1 MFHVSRESVCLPVFI
16 PLVIWQSVIIVKC
29 NCLVCSSFTK
39 TQGSRQWVMWVIT
52 RAVVSEK
59 MKSQAS
65 STNPYILELRIF
77 LKSLVGCDWYYLQ
90 ANESSYPAMLC
101 CCYCFSPLLLKVLL
115 SYMSPTLFVCL
126 QHLQTSSFPRCHL
139 PLPSLSRHFFMPEI
153 QKLSAESRKNSADVV
168 NSVEVQTSK
177 FYSIFFFSHPGFN
190 NIFGFLLTKS

>member
-1 MFHVSRESVCLPVFI
+1 
-16 PLVIWQSVIIVKC
+16 
-29 NCLVCSSFTK
+29 
-39 TQGSRQWVMWVIT
+39 
-52 RAVVSEK
+52 
-59 MKSQAS
+59 
-65 STNPYILELRIF
+65 
-77 LKSLVGCDWYYLQ
+77 
-90 ANESSYPAMLC
+90 MLC

-177 FYSIFFFSHPGFN
+177 FYSIFFSAIQVST
-190 NIFGFLLTKS
+190 IFLIFFLLNHNSWNRLFFLHLIPVRNFLVLDRQ